1 MLSGESFTKCLLWGS
16 VRLLAGALKTYQLVK
31 LFSFLL
37 SLRYPLPLPAAS
49 VKYSSRL
56 SCWLSLS
63 KKTWQHI
70 LWPSIVCSFFVS
82 YVDILNPI
90 LSFQLLTYKK
100 WQKNELNQDFY
111 RGYCL
116 AMPNVFSFLL
126 WSFKSETCFKS
137 NSLRE
142 AVCLLRNF
150 YPCRLIQCTTC
161 GSTQV

>member
-1 MLSGESFTKCLLWGS
+1 MLSGESFTKCLPWGS

-56 SCWLSLS
+56 SCWLSFF
-63 KKTWQHI
+63 KNKTYFVTF
-70 LWPSIVCSFFVS
+70 SSSFFVS
-82 YVDILNPI
+82 SVDILNPI

-142 AVCLLRNF
+142 AVCLLRTFLPMSADPMYNMW
-150 YPCRLIQCTTC
+150 
-161 GSTQV
+161 